1 MKSLKQLYQNVIELN
16 QKIVSEGL
24 VKLTWGN
31 ASGIDRINNRVII
44 KPSGIDVHELKVFD
58 LSKVSI
64 KTGKLI
70 KGKTPSV
77 DTPTHL
83 EIYKNFNDVNF
94 IIHTHSQ
101 YCTAFAQSKRP
112 IFCFG
117 TTHADYFNGKIPVV
131 YDLQKNEIENNYEK
145 NIGLSIVNYFID
157 KNISYTE
164 VPGCLIPGHG
174 VYVWGKTK
182 QQALENA
189 IVIEEVAK
197 LAYLSENIIGTKL
210 LSDNLLKKH
219 FYTKHGSQKYYG
231 QR

>member
-83 EIYKNFNDVNF
+83 EIYKNFNDV
-94 IIHTHSQ
+94 HKLYTL
-101 YCTAFAQSKRP
+101 Y
-112 IFCFG
+112 
-117 TTHADYFNGKIPVV
+117 
-131 YDLQKNEIENNYEK
+131 YEPTV
-145 NIGLSIVNYFID
+145 LSIIEIQTQLYSGDPQVRTFI
-157 KNISYTE
+157 
-164 VPGCLIPGHG
+164 
-174 VYVWGKTK
+174 GKC
-182 QQALENA
+182 
-189 IVIEEVAK
+189 
-197 LAYLSENIIGTKL
+197 Y
-210 LSDNLLKKH
+210 
-219 FYTKHGSQKYYG
+219 
-231 QR
+231 